1 MTKKTTDLSEDLS
14 GCDFDSHYVQVH
26 GSKLHYIKQG
36 EGDPILFLH
45 GIPTSCYL
53 WRNIIPG
60 LSDQAQCIALDLIGM
75 GESDKPAIQYSIE
88 DHIYYVEGFIQA
100 LGLRNITLVMHNWG
114 SVIGFDYAMRKPENI
129 KALVF
134 YESHVKPVLT
144 SDMLS
149 LPFQM
154 RAFAL
159 GNKEKNYN
167 LIVQDNYFV
176 EEFLPRAVLRKLT
189 DREMAQYRKPF
200 ETIESRQVLW
210 QYFLDFPLG
219 SMQDNTFALMSR
231 YSECLQRS
239 LLPKLLLYSVPGF
252 ATPIEDVVWC
262 RNHLPNLTAIDV
274 GYALHFAQET
284 VPLAFRQHL
293 AAWYWDLAKDTVRC

>member
-1 MTKKTTDLSEDLS
+1 MTEKT
-14 GCDFDSHYVQVH
+14 FDSHYVQVH

-45 GIPTSCYL
+45 GIPTSGYV

-60 LSDQAQCIALDLIGM
+60 LSSQAQCIALDLIGM
-75 GESDKPAIQYSIE
+75 GQSDKPVIQYSIE

-100 LGLRNITLVMHNWG
+100 LGLRNITLVMHGWG
-114 SVIGFDYAMRKPENI
+114 SVIGFDYAMRNPKNI

-134 YESHVKPVLT
+134 YESHARPALST
-144 SDMLS
+144 DMLS
-149 LPFQM
+149 LPLQM
-154 RAFAL
+154 RAFVL
-159 GNKEKNYN
+159 GDKERNYN
-167 LIVQDNYFV
+167 LIVHDNYFV

-189 DREMAQYRKPF
+189 DKEMACYRKPF
-200 ETIESRQVLW
+200 EAIESRQVLW

-219 SMQDNTFALMSR
+219 NNIHGNAFALMSR

-252 ATPIEDVVWC
+252 VTPMEDVVWC
-262 RNHLPNLTAIDV
+262 RNHLPNLTAIDI

-284 VPLAFRQHL
+284 VPLAFRQYL
-293 AAWYWDLAKDTVRC
+293 ADWHRDLLKDTVSC